1 MSLVYF
7 KLTFYFCVKE
17 KPEGGIKMDLAV
29 ELNDKQKEAVINTEG
44 PVLVLAGAGSGK
56 TRALTYR
63 IAHLIDKG
71 IDPYNILTLTF
82 TNKAAQD
89 MKRKVKELIGEVPK
103 QLWMGTFH
111 SVCVRVIS
119 ENLKALG
126 YKPGFVIYDQ
136 NESKALISDVILT
149 FNLDPE
155 KYDPKIVLNIINKA
169 KMNMWS
175 KEDLIANYLDEGDGD
190 GSYYQN
196 IGDIYS
202 KYNEVLKENNA
213 FDFNDLI
220 SKTIELFEANKDI
233 LNKYQNRFEYLLID
247 EYQDTSPFQYKLASM
262 LSSKHGNIFVV
273 GDDYQ
278 SIYKFRGAD
287 MSNILNFNNDFSDCK
302 VIKLEQN
309 YRSKKNII
317 EASNSLIKHNYTQ
330 FNKKAWTEKPDGEPI
345 IICEAYNEYSEA
357 DYIREEIDNLVRFS
371 GYDYKDIAILYRS
384 NHQSR
389 VMEDKFIKERIPYH
403 VVGGLGFYDRKE
415 IKDIISYL
423 KLAVNIQDTVAIK
436 RIVNSPK
443 RGIGP
448 KTLDKLITHA
458 QEYVPEFN
466 LLSFGQEED
475 TKGLFDIMED
485 PTGVPGIGKKTSKNI
500 MKFKATL
507 DNIIEVKDMPISLTD
522 KVDRIL
528 KISGYQAMLEL
539 DGSEKSLNRL
549 ENLKEFLELT
559 NNYSK
564 KYPKRGLE
572 NFVRDLKLLSD
583 QDDLD
588 NSNQVKLMTVHA
600 SKGLEY
606 PIVFIVGIEEDIF
619 PHYRSIKTGRVEDI
633 EEERRLCYVA
643 MTRAAD
649 RLFMSYS
656 RQRQVYGE
664 TRTMTPSRFL
674 DEIPTEL
681 TLEKVHT
688 RGSV

>member
-1 MSLVYF
+1 
-7 KLTFYFCVKE
+7 
-17 KPEGGIKMDLAV
+17 MDLAV